1 MALRFYNT
9 LTQQVEP
16 FTPLHDNVVRMYTC
30 GPTVYNYVHIGN
42 LRTFTFQDILRRW
55 LQARGYQLDHVMN
68 ITDIEDKII
77 RHAAEAHQTIYEY
90 TQKYTDAF
98 LEDVDTL
105 RLQRPERLVKATD
118 CIDDMA
124 AAVQKLEEK
133 GYTYRS
139 DGSVYYRI
147 SMFPEYG
154 KLSHHDFSGTRS
166 GARVDV
172 DEYDKADARDFV
184 LWKAKKDNE
193 PSWDTPVGNGRP
205 GWHIECSVMAMKYLG
220 ETLDIHTGGVDLA
233 FPHHENEIAQ
243 SEALTG
249 KPFARFWLHA
259 EHLSIDAQKM
269 SKSLGNFYTLRDL
282 VAEGYAPETIRY
294 LLASVPYRKKLN
306 FTFEGLKAA
315 ATSIE
320 RLRNYQ
326 FRLKTAKFPEG
337 LNAALAERTEAAT
350 KAFDEALDDD
360 LNTAEALA
368 AAFEYIRDTNTAMD
382 NGEFKAG
389 NLPGAF
395 EFLVHFD
402 SVFDVLDP
410 SPTVLQVSKGNF
422 QVKLDVRALMSDHE
436 IDALVAERT
445 FAKKA
450 RDFARADQIR
460 NDLASKGVIL
470 EDTKDGPR
478 WKRQ

>member
-9 LTQQVEP
+9 LTQRVED
-16 FTPLHDNVVRMYTC
+16 FAPLDGNLVRMYTC

-55 LQARGYQLDHVMN
+55 LQARGYKLDHVMN

-77 RHAAEAHQTIYEY
+77 RHAAEAHQTIFEY
-90 TQKYTDAF
+90 TKKYTDAF
-98 LEDVDTL
+98 LEDIATL
-105 RLQRPERLVKATD
+105 RLQLPERLVKATD
-118 CIDDMA
+118 CIGDMA
-124 AAVQKLEEK
+124 AAIQKLEDK
-133 GYTYRS
+133 GYTYTS
-139 DGSVYYRI
+139 EGSVYYRI
-147 SMFPEYG
+147 SKFPEYG
-154 KLSHHDFSGTRS
+154 KLSHHDFSGS
-166 GARVDV
+166 LAGARVDV

-193 PSWDTPVGNGRP
+193 PSWDTPIGNGRP

-220 ETLDIHTGGVDLA
+220 PTLDIHTGGVDLA

-249 KPFARFWLHA
+249 KPFSRFWLHA

-282 VAEGYAPETIRY
+282 LGEGYAPETIRY

-326 FRLKTAKFPEG
+326 LRLKTAKFADG
-337 LNAALAERTEAAT
+337 SNAALVERTEAAT

-382 NGEFKAG
+382 DGDFKSGNTAG
-389 NLPGAF
+389 AVD
-395 EFLVHFD
+395 FLQHFD
-402 SVFDVLDP
+402 SVFDVI
-410 SPTVLQVSKGNF
+410 
-422 QVKLDVRALMSDHE
+422 RASEQTSGLSDSE
-436 IDALVAERT
+436 INALIAGRT
-445 FAKKA
+445 AAKKA

-460 NDLASKGVIL
+460 KDLASKGVIL
-470 EDTKDGPR
+470 EDTKDGVR